1 MPRGPA
7 PQWRARKPPV
17 SDAYIMAAIEQA
29 GGLGK
34 HHPQTGHYAVMVIR
48 DLENRD
54 EAAEW
59 KASLFRCAHW
69 LSRHEIAAVS
79 ISQCVIERDGAK
91 YKITFR
97 VTDKTIARKH
107 QLETHGNDRTKWAYD
122 PRARAMRG
130 QA

>member
-17 SDAYIMAAIEQA
+17 SDGYILAAIDQA

-34 HHPQTGHYAVMVIR
+34 HHPDTGHYAVMIIR
-48 DLENRD
+48 DLADRD

-69 LSRHEIAAVS
+69 LSRHDIAAVS
-79 ISQCVIERDGAK
+79 ISQCDIERDGSK
-91 YKITFR
+91 WKITFR

-107 QLETHGNDRTKWAYD
+107 QLETHGTDRSKWSYD
-122 PRARAMRG
+122 PRRRNG
-130 QA
+130 GD